1 MIQVLSFLNKKSVYL
16 FDAHNDVIET
26 YICTFGNGI
35 GMMINKTSKQNKQ
48 GKYLYFVYM
57 ISKDNDSEKSKR
69 FKYDL
74 YSTKFIG
81 KYYGYEHIWS
91 LIERFKNL

>member
-1 MIQVLSFLNKKSVYL
+1 
-16 FDAHNDVIET
+16 
-26 YICTFGNGI
+26 
-35 GMMINKTSKQNKQ
+35 MMINKTSKQNKQ

-57 ISKDNDSEKSKR
+57 ISKDDDSEKSKR